1 MQLTFGNMTLELNI
15 FHLSNKHKPA
25 EDERPEFDEVCSI
38 GLSVGPNAQILQEE
52 MVKKS
57 EAVEGELTASIAPA
71 EPMIP
76 PTPPSGKNLNT
87 KELSMKANA
96 ANSTGGVKELLLL
109 DPP

>member
-1 MQLTFGNMTLELNI
+1 MTLELNI
-15 FHLSNKHKPA
+15 FHLSNKHKPV
-25 EDERPEFDEVCSI
+25 EDERQEFDEVCSI
-38 GLSVGPNAQILQEE
+38 GPSVGKPNAQILQEE

-57 EAVEGELTASIAPA
+57 EAVEGELTASIALA

-76 PTPPSGKNLNT
+76 PTPPSGKKLNT

-96 ANSTGGVKELLLL
+96 TYITGGVKELLLI